1 MKLLVNFHGAP
12 GAGKSALAA
21 GLFAELKWAGVSC
34 ELVTE
39 FAKDR
44 VWEEAIKSLDDQI
57 YVFGEQMHRVNRL
70 KNKVDIVI
78 TDSPSLNSI
87 VYYAGQNQDLFFA
100 LVRAVERSFNSLDL
114 FVKRAH
120 QYDAVGRYHTEAQTE
135 ELDRSIAEQL
145 RIINKE
151 PIILSSNSQ
160 NAKKL
165 CDAIITSMPSCD
177 VREIMKI
184 YLSSR

>member
-1 MKLLVNFHGAP
+1 MNFHGAP
-12 GAGKSALAA
+12 GAGKSAIAA
-21 GLFAELKWAGVSC
+21 GLFAELKWVGVSC

-87 VYYAGQNQDLFFA
+87 VYYAGQNQNLFFA
-100 LVRAVERSFNSLDL
+100 LVRTVERSFNSLDV

-120 QYDAVGRYHTEAQTE
+120 AYDSVGRYHTEAQTE

-145 RIINKE
+145 QIIDKE
-151 PIILSSNSQ
+151 PIILISCAE
-160 NAKKL
+160 NARKL
-165 CDAIITSMPSCD
+165 MSAITSAMPACNVSD
-177 VREIMKI
+177 IIKAYRS
-184 YLSSR
+184 LG